1 MEAAAAAAE
10 ASRRSRKRKKKLHL
24 SEKGEEKNK
33 KSEIGKSSPEL
44 GRPIHRS
51 RKRES
56 SSSDIDIIGETK
68 RKKEKP
74 PLVPKLEEERVSTNC
89 FMLPRSIVFSD
100 VRIETED
107 LRVPGPWQ
115 HTRFVLISLYH
126 SNLKTLY

>member
-1 MEAAAAAAE
+1 M
-10 ASRRSRKRKKKLHL
+10 KK
-24 SEKGEEKNK
+24 KNK

-68 RKKEKP
+68 RKKKKP